1 MDWVKYGRIVSSRNK
16 KKVLLALTKPKTP
29 TEVSRQIKIA
39 RSTVSRTLI
48 ELETLGVVKCLTKE
62 LRMGR
67 VYTTTKEG
75 AEIQKA
81 LSSE

>member
-62 LRMGR
+62 LRAYR
-67 VYTTTKEG
+67 K
-75 AEIQKA
+75 ISC
-81 LSSE
+81 LI

>member
-29 TEVSRQIKIA
+29 TEVSRQIRIA

-48 ELETLGVVKCLTKE
+48 ELETLGVAKCLTKE

-67 VYTTTKEG
+67 VYTATKEG

-81 LSSE
+81 LSD